1 MLTKSLIAAGFV
13 LLFLVGG
20 EYIIRRDRTRAA
32 ERDALERDGIPTTG
46 TVSALAKVSQGKY
59 GQYRWR
65 AEVTYRVGDTEHTV
79 VESWAPD
86 ELPGLAEG
94 AMFPMHYAPDDSARA
109 MVIGTAAPKVPSPWT
124 YRGLTLAVLVAC
136 VLAIVVL

>member
-1 MLTKSLIAAGFV
+1 MLTKSLIATGLV
-13 LLFLVGG
+13 LLFFVGG
-20 EYIIRRDRTRAA
+20 EYIIRRDRKRAA
-32 ERDALERDGIPTTG
+32 ERDALARDGIPTTG
-46 TVSALAKVSQGKY
+46 TVSALTKVSQGKY

-86 ELPGLAEG
+86 ELPGLTEG
-94 AMFPMHYAPDDSARA
+94 ATFPVHYAPDDPARA
-109 MVIGTAAPKVPSPWT
+109 MVVGTAAPQVSSPWT

-136 VLAIVVL
+136 VVAILVM